1 MKKLRYII
9 TLIVSIL
16 LLVVTLYALFQ
27 TPAPVADNTKIVH
40 TPQSLLD
47 STVGVVWHDTLS
59 KGQQLLQ

>member
-27 TPAPVADNTKIVH
+27 TPAPVAANTNMISS
-40 TPQSLLD
+40 PQTLLD
-47 STVGVVWHDTLS
+47 SAAGVVWHDTLS
-59 KGQQLLQ
+59 KGQRLIQ